1 VPGGGDTPFADQ
13 AGHADTATAALPH
26 YRVRA
31 GLSGSAMRKAPARPA
46 YVCRDCGHA
55 PAKWEG
61 RCSRCGAWSS
71 IEEHA
76 PGPAARTPGR
86 FSAPVFAP
94 ELEAVELS
102 KVPDDNAPRTATG
115 IGEFDRVLG
124 GGLAPGSTAL
134 VAGDP
139 GIGKSTLL
147 LQVAAA
153 VAGRGRPV
161 LYASGEESLSQIKL
175 RAARLGLAGE
185 GVFLVSTGD
194 AAEIA
199 AHIASRRPALAV
211 VDSIQTAYLADSAGG
226 LGAAG
231 AASRGTIAQIRESG
245 GFLADQARLS
255 GTALLLAGHVTK
267 DGAIAGPKVL
277 EHMVDVVLQ
286 LEGEPGGAL
295 RLLRGVKNR
304 FGPTDEIGVFEMRGD
319 GLAEVADPSRSFL
332 AQRQASTPG
341 SAVATL
347 IEGTRPITVEIQA
360 LVTPTFLPAPRRVSN
375 GVDMSRVLLI
385 AAVLS
390 KRLRLPVAT
399 SDIVVNVAGGL
410 RVKEPAADLA
420 VALAIVSSLLDR
432 PVDPGMA
439 AAGEIGL
446 GGELRSVPQAP
457 RRASEARRLGFDACL
472 LPANGA
478 DSEDGPPRTKADRG
492 ILAVSTL
499 VEAVR
504 AAIPEPSR

>member
-1 VPGGGDTPFADQ
+1 VF
-13 AGHADTATAALPH
+13 
-26 YRVRA
+26 
-31 GLSGSAMRKAPARPA
+31 
-46 YVCRDCGHA
+46 
-55 PAKWEG
+55 
-61 RCSRCGAWSS
+61 
-71 IEEHA
+71 
-76 PGPAARTPGR
+76 GPAGP
-86 FSAPVFAP
+86 
-94 ELEAVELS
+94 
-102 KVPDDNAPRTATG
+102 
-115 IGEFDRVLG
+115 
-124 GGLAPGSTAL
+124 
-134 VAGDP
+134 
-139 GIGKSTLL
+139 
-147 LQVAAA
+147 
-153 VAGRGRPV
+153 
-161 LYASGEESLSQIKL
+161 
-175 RAARLGLAGE
+175 
-185 GVFLVSTGD
+185 
-194 AAEIA
+194 
-199 AHIASRRPALAV
+199 
-211 VDSIQTAYLADSAGG
+211 
-226 LGAAG
+226 GAAG

-245 GFLADQARLS
+245 GFLADQARQT
-255 GTALLLAGHVTK
+255 GAALVLAGHVTK

-304 FGPTDEIGVFEMRGD
+304 YGPTDEIGVFEMRGD

-390 KRLRLPVAT
+390 KRLRLPVTT

-439 AAGEIGL
+439 AAGEVGL
-446 GGELRSVPQAP
+446 GGELRSVPQAA
-457 RRASEARRLGFDACL
+457 RRASGPTRFGSGVPRPASVRRRRPGQGASGLEA
-472 LPANGA
+472 
-478 DSEDGPPRTKADRG
+478 
-492 ILAVSTL
+492 
-499 VEAVR
+499 
-504 AAIPEPSR
+504 